1 MTQPDLLLQYCGEI
15 VHSPDW
21 YMPADQHP
29 FHEVI
34 AVESGAMSV
43 LIHGQKIRAQT
54 GQVLFYRSGSQHTE
68 WTDPSHPATT
78 LCMGYYGDR
87 FADKI
92 HTVTED
98 REGRIRQM
106 LRWAHADRSLP
117 TQARAQ
123 RLGGLVAAVI
133 DELAYLANSAEP
145 PLVARTR
152 AFVQNHLA
160 EPITLER
167 LAAQAGMSKY
177 HFLRQYRAQTGV
189 TPMAAVRHQR
199 IDLARNLLVCT
210 PWPLRVIAK
219 RVGFDNE
226 FHLSRVFR
234 QLTGVPPGALRRQAH
249 GTTKGKADPQK

>member
-1 MTQPDLLLQYCGEI
+1 MTQTDPVLRYCGAI

-21 YMPADQHP
+21 YMAAHQHS

-43 LIHGQKIRAQT
+43 LIHGQKIQAQT

-68 WTDPSHPATT
+68 RTDPGHPATT
-78 LCMGYYGDR
+78 LCLGYHGER

-106 LRWAHADRSLP
+106 LRWAHVDRSLP
-117 TQARAQ
+117 TQVRAQ
-123 RLGGLVAAVI
+123 RLGGLVVAVVN
-133 DELAYLANSAEP
+133 ELAYLANSAEP

-160 EPITLER
+160 EPITLEQ

-177 HFLRQYRAQTGV
+177 HFLRQYRAQAGV

-210 PWPLRVIAK
+210 PWPLRVIAE

-234 QLTGVPPGALRRQAH
+234 QTDGCAAWRLRRQASLQVDRH
-249 GTTKGKADPQK
+249 AVHP